1 MTSLALHR
9 HGKPG
14 ALPLVLVPAL
24 PLDHRLYDRVV
35 EALPDRDV
43 IVVDLPGFGDSPLPQ
58 EVSDAVGWDGGPS
71 LQMVATALVAALD
84 SVGVGRFVVAGTSIG
99 GYVAMR
105 LAETWPER
113 VAGIGLIDTKARA
126 DSSEG
131 RADREETAR
140 AAEGPAGTDAVA
152 PILDGLLGSGSV
164 AAEPDLPDRVAAIA
178 ADAAVEGIAYA
189 LRAMAARPDS
199 VAPLTALGEAG
210 VPALVLRGD
219 EDARSTGPEGEDM
232 ARALRTEPVE
242 LPGVGHLAPIE
253 APVDV
258 AGHLDALVSAAQ
270 ASSAEGNVGEG
281 GPDDG

>member
-1 MTSLALHR
+1 
-9 HGKPG
+9 
-14 ALPLVLVPAL
+14 
-24 PLDHRLYDRVV
+24 
-35 EALPDRDV
+35 
-43 IVVDLPGFGDSPLPQ
+43 
-58 EVSDAVGWDGGPS
+58 
-71 LQMVATALVAALD
+71 MVATALVAALD